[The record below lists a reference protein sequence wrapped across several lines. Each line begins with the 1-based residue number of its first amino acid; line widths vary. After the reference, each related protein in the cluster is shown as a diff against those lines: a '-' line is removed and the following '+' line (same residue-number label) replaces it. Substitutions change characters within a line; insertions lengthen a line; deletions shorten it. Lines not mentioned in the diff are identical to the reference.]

1 MVETAASELPRAE
14 DDSGEPEELEQR
26 TSYLELFFDLV
37 FVFAITQ
44 VTTLISAEPTAGGF
58 ARAALVLGIVW
69 WAWSGYAWLTNAI
82 DIESMG
88 VRLAMLVATLGS
100 FFVAIAVPHSFDSQG
115 AWFAVPYVGVR
126 VLHIVLYVWGLRADP
141 EHQAAI
147 RRLAPWFLVA
157 PFVLLAGGLVS
168 STDLRTTLW
177 AISLAID
184 VGGALGVG
192 RSGSGFRVSPAH
204 FAERYALFVIIALGE
219 SIVAIGI
226 GAAHAHRNAT
236 FAVAV
241 AVAFAGAAALWWAYF
256 DFVALAAERSLRF
269 IAPELRGPRARDV
282 FTFFHFPQVLG
293 IIFFAVGAKDT
304 LAAPLEHLSRSGRA
318 SLALGF
324 SLPLLATTL
333 GRFRVT
339 HHVAWERVGGMAGA
353 VLAGLF
359 LGGVDAAWA
368 LLVFVAVFVA
378 TILAETLRL
387 REARRRIRADEPRPV

>member
-1 MVETAASELPRAE
+1 MTELTSAREGSE
-14 DDSGEPEELEQR
+14 EPEELEQR

-44 VTTLISAEPTAGGF
+44 VTTLISAHPTAGGF

-82 DIESMG
+82 DIESFG
-88 VRLAMLVATLGS
+88 VRMAMLVATLGS
-100 FFVAIAVPHSFDSQG
+100 FFVALAVPHAFDTQG
-115 AWFAVPYVGVR
+115 VWFAVPYLGVR
-126 VLHIVLYVWGLRADP
+126 ILHIVLYVWGLRGDP
-141 EHQAAI
+141 AHQAAV

-157 PFVLLAGGLVS
+157 PFVLLAGGIVS
-168 STDLRTTLW
+168 GTGLRTALW
-177 AISLAID
+177 GVSLAID
-184 VGGALGVG
+184 VAGALGVG
-192 RSGSGFRVSPAH
+192 RSASGFRVSPSH

-226 GAAHAHRNAT
+226 GAAHEHRNAT

-241 AVAFAGAAALWWAYF
+241 AAAFAGAAALWWAYF
-256 DFVALAAERSLRF
+256 DFVAIAAERSLRF
-269 IAPELRGPRARDV
+269 VAPELRGPRARDV

-304 LAAPLEHLSRSGRA
+304 LAAPLEHLSRPGRA
-318 SLALGF
+318 ALALGF
-324 SLPLLATTL
+324 SLPLLGTTL
-333 GRFRVT
+333 ARFRIT
-339 HHVAWERVGGMAGA
+339 HHIAWERVAGMAGA

-359 LGGVDAAWA
+359 LGGIDAVWV
-368 LLVFVAVFVA
+368 LLVFVAVLVA
-378 TILAETLRL
+378 TIAAEMLRL